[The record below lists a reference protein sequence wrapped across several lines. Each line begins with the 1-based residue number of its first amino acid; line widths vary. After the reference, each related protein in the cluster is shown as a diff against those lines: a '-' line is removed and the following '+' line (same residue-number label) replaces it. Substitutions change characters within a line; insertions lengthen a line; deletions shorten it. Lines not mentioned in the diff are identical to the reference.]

1 MVQEFPLTAT
11 SKLAELRSRTDRELA
26 GYVRQRLEL
35 GLRLASA
42 QSWRDAEAAYAESAH
57 LLPVIDGLDLS
68 ELRLLHAEL
77 QHLREMLDS
86 GEETPLLRA
95 S

>member
-1 MVQEFPLTAT
+1 LTAT
-11 SKLAELRSRTDRELA
+11 SQLAELRARTDRELA
-26 GYVRQRLEL
+26 GYVRHRLEL

-57 LLPVIDGLDLS
+57 LLPVVDGLDES
-68 ELRLLHAEL
+68 EQRLLHAEL
-77 QHLREMLDS
+77 RHLRELLDS
-86 GEETPLLRA
+86 AEETTLLRA

>member
-1 MVQEFPLTAT
+1 LQELPLTST
-11 SKLAELRSRTDRELA
+11 SKLAELRNRTDRELA
-26 GYVRQRLEL
+26 RYVRHRLEL
-35 GLRLASA
+35 GLCLASE

-57 LLPVIDGLDLS
+57 LLPVIDGLDES

-77 QHLREMLDS
+77 RHLREMLDS
-86 GEETPLLRA
+86 AEETALLRA

>member
-1 MVQEFPLTAT
+1 LTAT
-11 SKLAELRSRTDRELA
+11 SQLAELRARTDRELA
-26 GYVRQRLEL
+26 GYVRHRLEL

-57 LLPVIDGLDLS
+57 LLPVIDGLDESEQRLLNA
-68 ELRLLHAEL
+68 ELR
-77 QHLREMLDS
+77 HLREMLDS
-86 GEETPLLRA
+86 AEEASLLRA

>member
-1 MVQEFPLTAT
+1 MTAT
-11 SKLAELRSRTDRELA
+11 SQLAELRARTDRELA
-26 GYVRQRLEL
+26 GYVRHRLEL

-57 LLPVIDGLDLS
+57 LLPVIDGLDESEQRLLNA
-68 ELRLLHAEL
+68 ELR
-77 QHLREMLDS
+77 HLREMLDS
-86 GEETPLLRA
+86 AEEASLLRA